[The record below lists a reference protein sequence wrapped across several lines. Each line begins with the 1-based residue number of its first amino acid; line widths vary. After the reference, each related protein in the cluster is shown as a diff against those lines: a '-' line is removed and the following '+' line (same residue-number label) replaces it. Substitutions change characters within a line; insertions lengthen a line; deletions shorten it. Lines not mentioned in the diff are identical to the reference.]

1 MANLNKINI
10 NIIAFKNFTNK
21 LGRNLS
27 WLFFVVFLLII
38 AAEIFEIQTSVKIIM
53 DFRSEPQVAIKDQ
66 GVRID
71 FTKYD
76 LVVNR
81 IKNAQNFEP
90 SNSVTVNPF
99 DNSVSQ

>member
-1 MANLNKINI
+1 MTSPNKINI
-10 NIIAFKNFTNK
+10 SMIQLKNFAGK

-27 WLFFVVFLLII
+27 WLFFVVFLLILV
-38 AAEIFEIQTSVKIIM
+38 AEIFEIQTSIKIIM
-53 DFRSEPQVAIKDQ
+53 DFRKEPQVAIKDQ

-76 LVVNR
+76 QVVSR

-90 SNSVTVNPF
+90 SNSVNTNPF